1 MRRGNGKCGYK
12 YHGDDNGIGSVEFCH
27 LFARK
32 FSKDAL
38 AKLLQLAPG
47 LWLV

>member
-1 MRRGNGKCGYK
+1 MMRRGDGKCGYK
-12 YHGDDNGIGSVEFCH
+12 YHGDDIEVEFCH

-38 AKLLQLAPG
+38 AKLIQLAPE